1 MSNEWI
7 SYLPLLCSHQCTSLG
22 GKLCRFH
29 KVHSVRRQGQQ
40 LAPEDLYSLMAVCVR
55 SDTGWRALSRSEGF
69 YETKRFGQDQRKSVT
84 LSAIGSSP
92 SALRQVP
99 PAKEMNSLW

>member
-22 GKLCRFH
+22 GELCRFH

-55 SDTGWRALSRSEGF
+55 SDTGWRATFS
-69 YETKRFGQDQRKSVT
+69 KRRFLRDQAFWQDKRKSVT

-92 SALRQVP
+92 SALRRVP